1 MKIVDI
7 KEFEGIYKITDTG
20 KVFSIKSNRF
30 IGSNLKDG
38 YSLVLQ
44 NVKHAFD
51 TGLANNKNLSI
62 AKRQISCEIVKQIRD
77 RYIPRDSKH
86 GTRAM
91 AREFGI
97 AQYTVSQ
104 IIRGLRRT
112 KYESA

>member
-1 MKIVDI
+1 MGDKKPIYINDI
-7 KEFEGIYKITDTG
+7 QYFIHLTFSFNILFKTLRKYLIFEKYNPI
-20 KVFSIKSNRF
+20 
-30 IGSNLKDG
+30 
-38 YSLVLQ
+38 
-44 NVKHAFD
+44 
-51 TGLANNKNLSI
+51 NNKNLSI
-62 AKRQISCEIVKQIRD
+62 SKRQISCEIVKQIRE

-112 KYESA
+112 KYETD